1 MRRRSAIALPA
12 PFVPPVTRTR
22 LPSNS
27 LTSVRFFLVAAATRL
42 KQEPGSA
49 FGFIDPNFDQ
59 TRCGDVAML
68 VTHVVRFAETSCQ
81 GPVVLRQLS
90 DHVQRFDVFRII
102 IEHALSA
109 GNVANRFQCKP
120 ADLSNPLR
128 DWVSHGEKLVG
139 MFVEE

>member
-59 TRCGDVAML
+59 TRCGNVAML
-68 VTHVVRFAETSCQ
+68 VTDVVRLAQARSQRF
-81 GPVVLRQLS
+81 VVLGQLS
-90 DHVQRFDVFRII
+90 NHVWWIDVVGVI
-102 IEHALSA
+102 IEHALKARDLTDRLDRKSA
-109 GNVANRFQCKP
+109 N
-120 ADLSNPLR
+120 LSNSLR
-128 DWVSHGEKLVG
+128 DWIGH
-139 MFVEE
+139 